1 MLEGNTK
8 KGGYLPLEGHPILKM
23 LNCKLQTSGQQFQT
37 EQQGVIF
44 CGNIVTQTHFT
55 VGLNKSIL
63 CCVQNILHLSIL
75 GVLLANQAHTM
86 LLKLQIYQLS
96 LSWVDEVIIHI
107 RITL

>member
-44 CGNIVTQTHFT
+44 CGKIVTQTHFS
-55 VGLNKSIL
+55 VGLNKSML
-63 CCVQNILHLSIL
+63 RAKYFALVHF